1 MKNKWKKGILFS
13 FLSLSIITSPL
24 QVFAAGKPL
33 TKSVTIVADSKE
45 YKKEAEKSFQKK
57 ITENGKSYELADIAY
72 NIVDQEYTET
82 LTKTV
87 EMQSEPHLTMEEG
100 GITYALISKNKEET
114 VRQAA
119 ATHRRNG
126 RCHLFS
132 DRHHT
137 DRDKDGH
144 KYHVLNFQ

>member
-45 YKKEAEKSFQKK
+45 YKKEAEKNFQKK

-100 GITYALISKNKEET
+100 GIT
-114 VRQAA
+114 
-119 ATHRRNG
+119 
-126 RCHLFS
+126 
-132 DRHHT
+132 
-137 DRDKDGH
+137 
-144 KYHVLNFQ
+144 